1 MVAKGDD
8 RPAMDLAPPRQ
19 ETPMLY
25 EFKSRATGT
34 ITMTEPVGRKV
45 LEIIGKS
52 PDAQG
57 IITVQQIPG
66 AIQALKAA
74 ADRDRK
80 AEEAARKGTKDE
92 DDDDAKNY
100 VGISQRVVPLIEML
114 GEALKAGKDVTWG
127 V

>member
-1 MVAKGDD
+1 
-8 RPAMDLAPPRQ
+8 
-19 ETPMLY
+19 MLY

-52 PDAQG
+52 PDGQG

>member
-1 MVAKGDD
+1 
-8 RPAMDLAPPRQ
+8 
-19 ETPMLY
+19 MLY

-34 ITMTEPVGRKV
+34 ITMTDPVGRQV

-52 PDAQG
+52 PDPKG
-57 IITVQQIPG
+57 VITVQQLPA

-74 ADRDRK
+74 AEKDLK
-80 AEEAARKGTKDE
+80 AEEAARKGAKN
-92 DDDDAKNY
+92 DDDEEEDSKNY
-100 VGISQRVVPLIEML
+100 VGIHQRVLPLIEML

>member
-1 MVAKGDD
+1 
-8 RPAMDLAPPRQ
+8 
-19 ETPMLY
+19 MLF

-34 ITMTEPVGRKV
+34 ITMTDPVGRQV

-52 PDAQG
+52 PDPKG
-57 IITVQQIPG
+57 VITVQQLPA

-74 ADRDRK
+74 AEKDLK
-80 AEEAARKGTKDE
+80 AEEAARKGAKN
-92 DDDDAKNY
+92 DDDEEEDSKNY
-100 VGISQRVVPLIEML
+100 VGIHQRVLPLIEML

>member
-1 MVAKGDD
+1 
-8 RPAMDLAPPRQ
+8 
-19 ETPMLY
+19 MLY

-34 ITMTEPVGRKV
+34 ITMTDPVGRQV

-52 PDAQG
+52 PDPKG
-57 IITVQQIPG
+57 VITVQQLPA

-74 ADRDRK
+74 AEKDLK
-80 AEEAARKGTKDE
+80 AEEAARKGAKN
-92 DDDDAKNY
+92 DDDEEEDSKNY
-100 VGISQRVVPLIEML
+100 VGIHQRVLPLIDML

>member
-1 MVAKGDD
+1 
-8 RPAMDLAPPRQ
+8 
-19 ETPMLY
+19 MLY

-52 PDAQG
+52 PDPQG
-57 IITVQQIPG
+57 IITVQQIPA

-80 AEEAARKGTKDE
+80 AEEAARKGSKDATDG

-100 VGISQRVVPLIEML
+100 VGISQRVLPLIEML